1 MVILAAGLNGCAAVR
16 QQLGT
21 ALIPPRTE
29 MELGARM
36 ADQISQMQTLH
47 PDPALQK
54 YVREVAA
61 PLASLS
67 QEDRPGMNY
76 VITVLDDESPG
87 ANFADWKP
95 SGGGLQLSRRKVTGK
110 VVG

>member
-61 PLASLS
+61 PLAS
-67 QEDRPGMNY
+67 RR
-76 VITVLDDESPG
+76 
-87 ANFADWKP
+87 
-95 SGGGLQLSRRKVTGK
+95 RRKK
-110 VVG
+110 VRWCTTLHGREQVHRFSGEAP